1 MSYFYIFTSL
11 LIVSL
16 VSFVGIFFI
25 SLRDNVLKKITIY
38 LVSLS
43 AGTLLGGSFIHL
55 LPEVLSENNFQ
66 ISILYWVLFGIIIF
80 FILEKIICWR
90 HCHIP
95 TSENHPHP
103 VGIMNLVGDAF
114 HNFLDGILVAGA
126 FMVNTQMGIATTI
139 AVITHEIPQEI
150 GDFGVLIHAG
160 FNRTRA
166 LFYNFLS
173 ALSAMIGALVT
184 IFLGKYVEDV
194 NFYIIS
200 LAAGGFI
207 YIATADLIPELKK
220 EVKPFG
226 SIAQLAV
233 ILIGIVIMAGLK
245 MLFE

>member
-25 SLRDNVLKKITIY
+25 SLRDNVLKKITIH

-184 IFLGKYVEDV
+184 IFLGKYVDDV

-207 YIATADLIPELKK
+207 YIATADLIPELK
-220 EVKPFG
+220 PFG

>member
-55 LPEVLSENNFQ
+55 LPEVLSENKFQ
-66 ISILYWVLFGIIIF
+66 ISIPIWVLFGIIIF

-207 YIATADLIPELKK
+207 YIATADLIPELK
-220 EVKPFG
+220 PFG